1 MKLVKYTRRIPRLGQ
16 YDDMSRLFDQLW
28 LRPLGETTLY
38 DRSWSPAFEI
48 RETGDEYRFEAALPG
63 LTKKDIKVTLQD
75 GVLSIS
81 GERQERETGQGETV
95 HTREF
100 RYGAFSRSF
109 NLPTEVD
116 EEKVDA
122 RYKDGMLTIAVKKL
136 EPVEPERR
144 QIAVK

>member
-1 MKLVKYTRRIPRLGQ
+1 MKLVNYSRRLPMLGR

-28 LRPLGETTLY
+28 LRPLGGTTLY
-38 DRSWSPAFEI
+38 DRNWSPAFDI

-75 GVLSIS
+75 GVLSIA
-81 GERQERETGQGETV
+81 GERQEREASDGETV

-100 RYGAFSRSF
+100 HYGAFSRSF

-122 RYKDGMLTIAVKKL
+122 RYKDGMLTIAVKKVQ
-136 EPVEPERR
+136 PVEPERR